1 MNYPISIL
9 CGIVAITCCGP
20 MAFGQAELQGSQYL
34 FHKTY
39 INPAYT
45 GSLGDFSANMHFM
58 MKDGVGNAKNSSTV
72 SLAAD
77 AMLPGKQLG
86 LGLNLIR
93 SRFGNDSYTT
103 VYLNAAYHLHA
114 SDELIIA
121 SGIAAGFQQFD
132 IDLSQLSVV
141 SPGDPAAGE
150 GNLYSSKVDL
160 RAGIYASYLEKFYV
174 GLSFDNLTSVYV
186 NRADYEHYL
195 PLEFRRLNLYFN
207 AGARVA
213 YDQGLMLRPSL
224 LILKTFGGATTIEGG
239 TFLDI
244 SRNFSLGVA
253 FRYHS
258 QAMSSINDNQK
269 RYAQNIIRPMLDINI
284 LKSGNLRMSY
294 GYNINANRPGNLSAA
309 MHDFALTYRF
319 LSKY

>member
-1 MNYPISIL
+1 MKRSVLTLYSI
-9 CGIVAITCCGP
+9 IATTCCCNV
-20 MAFGQAELQGSQYL
+20 ALGQAELQGSQYL

-58 MKDGVGNAKNSSTV
+58 MKDGAGNAKNSSTV

-77 AMLPGKQLG
+77 AMLPSKRLG

-103 VYLNAAYHLHA
+103 LYLNAAYHLQA
-114 SDELIIA
+114 SDELVIA

-141 SPGDPAAGE
+141 APGDPAARE

-160 RAGIYASYLEKFYV
+160 RAGVYLQYLQKFYV
-174 GLSFDNLTSVYV
+174 GLSFDNLTSIYV
-186 NRADYEHYL
+186 NRTDHQNYL

-207 AGARVA
+207 AGARFE

-224 LILKTFGGATTIEGG
+224 LILKTFGGSTTIEGG

-244 SRNFSLGVA
+244 SRYFALGVA

-258 QAMSSINDNQK
+258 QAMSSINEDRE

-294 GYNINANRPGNLSAA
+294 GYNINANRPGNISNA
-309 MHDFALTYRF
+309 MHDFVLTHRF
-319 LSKY
+319 SSKR